1 MLHAE
6 LLSALAVARRRDL
19 QEHATT
25 RWCLGRLAHR
35 RRPVVEI
42 PQHPA
47 EGAPRWNRQ
56 LNASSAGTSRRP
68 DMPPFPQGHPVAFD
82 CA

>member
-47 EGAPRWNRQ
+47 EGPHD
-56 LNASSAGTSRRP
+56 GTDS
-68 DMPPFPQGHPVAFD
+68 
-82 CA
+82 